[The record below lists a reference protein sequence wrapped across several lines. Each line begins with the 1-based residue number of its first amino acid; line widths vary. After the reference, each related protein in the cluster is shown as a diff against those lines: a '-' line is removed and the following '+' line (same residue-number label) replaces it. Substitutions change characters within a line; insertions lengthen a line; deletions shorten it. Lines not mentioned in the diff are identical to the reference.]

1 MKTWTNKVEV
11 EMGKWMLAVGLTVIA
26 GLAGANPSL
35 ERTTVLSDRN
45 FDSLIPGAL
54 TGGSNPSASY
64 VSNVTSLSPTNS
76 YVIDC
81 RRFSCKDPSGRAPRM
96 FSFTCPTNG
105 WQYASFAFMKGAE
118 DIDFE
123 IRGGYTSKIG
133 IAFWGKLTDT
143 VGICSDDWK
152 IWSSTGKKSVTPNL
166 WHRLHLWFPPLG
178 AKDTTAWMRLD
189 RFDEKKVLYEGEM
202 MKLTPSPAQKRVK
215 QAVEIHF
222 KIEGGNRIFLD
233 DLRSGV
239 CEE

>member
-1 MKTWTNKVEV
+1 MR
-11 EMGKWMLAVGLTVIA
+11 KWILAVGLTVIA
-26 GLAGANPSL
+26 EMAGADPSL
-35 ERTTVLSDRN
+35 ERTKVLSDRN
-45 FDSLIPGAL
+45 FDSLTPGAL
-54 TGGSNPSASY
+54 TGGCNPSASY
-64 VSNVTSLSPTNS
+64 VSNVASLSPTNS

-81 RRFSCKDPSGRAPRM
+81 RRFSCKDSSGRTPRV
-96 FSFTCPTNG
+96 FSFVCPTNG
-105 WQYASFAFMKGAE
+105 WQYVSFAFMKGIE

-143 VGICSDDWK
+143 VGVSSDDWK
-152 IWSSTGKKSVTPNL
+152 IRSSTGTKSITPNL

-202 MKLTPSPAQKRVK
+202 MKLTPSPAQKRTK
-215 QAVEIHF
+215 QAVSIHF
-222 KIEGGNRIFLD
+222 KIEGGKRIFLD

-239 CEE
+239 CDG